1 MMKKNNPVYV
11 VYDDRCPFCRSY
23 CNLVR
28 IREAVGEVRLID
40 ARQPSAIMDEIT
52 ALGLDIDQGMVV
64 KVGDD
69 LYYGADAIHILAL
82 MSTKS
87 GLFNRITAWLFQS
100 SKVSSMLY
108 PVLRDGRNF
117 ALWMMRVPFI
127 RNLEQSEGR

>member
-1 MMKKNNPVYV
+1 
-11 VYDDRCPFCRSY
+11 
-23 CNLVR
+23 
-28 IREAVGEVRLID
+28 
-40 ARQPSAIMDEIT
+40 
-52 ALGLDIDQGMVV
+52 MVV

-87 GLFNRITAWLFQS
+87 GMFNRITAWVFQS

-127 RNLEQSEGR
+127 RNLEQIEGR